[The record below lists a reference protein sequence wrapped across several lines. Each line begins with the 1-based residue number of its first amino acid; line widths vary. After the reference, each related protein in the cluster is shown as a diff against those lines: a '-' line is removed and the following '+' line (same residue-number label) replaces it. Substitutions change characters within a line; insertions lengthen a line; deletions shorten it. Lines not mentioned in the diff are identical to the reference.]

1 VKIPALA
8 VLLVTGAAAPAKDY
22 ATYIGDA
29 FSYHVAALTT
39 DAVGNTYVTGSRA
52 ISSSVP
58 GTTPVSDIFV
68 AKLDPSGNL
77 LMTVTLSG
85 KASDQAN
92 AITLDSA
99 GNIFKAGGT
108 SSVNFPLLNPLQSA
122 PAGGFL
128 AKSDPKGKLMF
139 STYLG
144 GTRGSGSL
152 SGVAVDSN
160 GDVYVTGTTAA
171 SDYPHTPGLPAS
183 GVAFGGDRD
192 WGQERHRL
200 LERVLRRSRAR
211 AGDRRHPDQ
220 LSGSCSAEPGDG

>member
-1 VKIPALA
+1 MKIPALA

-68 AKLDPSGNL
+68 AKLD
-77 LMTVTLSG
+77 
-85 KASDQAN
+85 
-92 AITLDSA
+92 
-99 GNIFKAGGT
+99 
-108 SSVNFPLLNPLQSA
+108 PLQSA